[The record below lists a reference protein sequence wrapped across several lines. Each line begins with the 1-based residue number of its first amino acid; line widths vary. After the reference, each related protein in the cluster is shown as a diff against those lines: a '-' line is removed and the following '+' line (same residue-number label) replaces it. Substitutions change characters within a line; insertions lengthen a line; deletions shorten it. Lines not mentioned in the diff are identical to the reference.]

1 MRAQNDLGIRED
13 LNTSGIKKEKLYMEK
28 EVAAIYVGA
37 SMLWLVGTAKG
48 NNYFM
53 LQVLL
58 MLLLHMEGSNKKLS
72 VCYKSDKRSMKASTV
87 IN

>member
-28 EVAAIYVGA
+28 EVAAIFVEA
-37 SMLWLVGTAKG
+37 CILWLVGKTKG
-48 NNYFM
+48 NNSFM

-58 MLLLHMEGSNKKLS
+58 MMFTSYGRKQQKAKCLL
-72 VCYKSDKRSMKASTV
+72 
-87 IN
+87 